1 MKESVLHL
9 ILFAW
14 FFLGALPFSFSVVWC
29 YSCVHL
35 RMFGAVVMVFS
46 AGLGAVI
53 VKIK

>member
-1 MKESVLHL
+1 MKDSVLPF

-14 FFLGALPFSFSVVWC
+14 FFLGAVPFSYSVVWC
-29 YSCVHL
+29 YSCVYL
-35 RMFGAVVMVFS
+35 RIFGAAVMVFS